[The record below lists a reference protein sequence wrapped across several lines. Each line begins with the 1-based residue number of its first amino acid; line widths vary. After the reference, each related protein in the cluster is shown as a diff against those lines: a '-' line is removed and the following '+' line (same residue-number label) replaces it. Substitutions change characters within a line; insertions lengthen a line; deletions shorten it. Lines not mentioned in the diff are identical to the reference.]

1 MCRPGSPGD
10 ERGYPALSGSDIQT
24 PVPRLDTMSSQHHS
38 HRPVL
43 CPSSVTPCCNSSF
56 AKVPCYPQAF
66 LSIPESPSPA
76 GRVSHTACTAQ
87 LHGWA
92 PPAPS
97 RRTISHGKCPLP
109 WEAKVTLSLGVEVAW
124 PAGVPAHL
132 QPQYAVCLLHHHTS
146 APNLCPAQQAAAAF
160 CVPSKGYSLQLG
172 AMSLC
177 LSLHHL
183 PSPLEAVLLS
193 PPHCSLSPC
202 PGLAAALLLGLP
214 GVGLGPPKSGSSP
227 LDRGALPGPGSC
239 SHMGT
244 SISRAGGSPEDVS
257 GAQSAAFQLL
267 PQSCLGLHH
276 HCSRI
281 CLSAW
286 SQGLRQAGL
295 GNLGCTHWQ
304 NQSCCGG
311 GCMPGLSVAVLGQAG
326 GQATTRGLMRST
338 SMAMVVDGGL
348 SGAAR

>member
-1 MCRPGSPGD
+1 M
-10 ERGYPALSGSDIQT
+10 
-24 PVPRLDTMSSQHHS
+24 
-38 HRPVL
+38 
-43 CPSSVTPCCNSSF
+43 
-56 AKVPCYPQAF
+56 
-66 LSIPESPSPA
+66 A
-76 GRVSHTACTAQ
+76 GQGAS
-87 LHGWA
+87 
-92 PPAPS
+92 PPA
-97 RRTISHGKCPLP
+97 
-109 WEAKVTLSLGVEVAW
+109 A
-124 PAGVPAHL
+124 
-132 QPQYAVCLLHHHTS
+132 AVCRVPPPPPHLCSKPH
-146 APNLCPAQQAAAAF
+146 CPAQQAAATF

-183 PSPLEAVLLS
+183 SSPLEAVLLS

-214 GVGLGPPKSGSSP
+214 GVGLGPPKSGSPP
-227 LDRGALPGPGSC
+227 LGRGALPGPGSC

-244 SISRAGGSPEDVS
+244 SISRAGGSPEDGS
-257 GAQSAAFQLL
+257 GARSAAYQLL
-267 PQSCLGLHH
+267 PQSCLGLRH

-295 GNLGCTHWQ
+295 GNLGCTHRQ
-304 NQSCCGG
+304 NQACGG
-311 GCMPGLSVAVLGQAG
+311 GCTPGLSAAVLGQAG